1 VVKNRRFRF
10 AKSKING
17 QSIQIYLEAR

>member
-1 VVKNRRFRF
+1 VVKNGRLRFT
-10 AKSKING
+10 KSKING